1 MNDGIFGH
9 TLLPPPP
16 ESSPGLMA
24 HSGELWPRRWGFL
37 TPQFTI
43 STFCILLRGWGGRP
57 PASLILPN
65 SKFEG
70 LLLLSAPTYKM
81 ESQPK
86 HDRLRILGFQSPS
99 PQLALISF
107 SYLKVLGR
115 TSHTTS
121 ASAGGKRFLPCS
133 DSVGTALRSSP
144 IGMTLGV
151 QFVFV
156 TAEEGPCYLW
166 FPEWFFLISRT

>member
-1 MNDGIFGH
+1 MNNGIFGH

-70 LLLLSAPTYKM
+70 LLLPSVPTYKM
-81 ESQPK
+81 ESLPK

-107 SYLKVLGR
+107 SYLKVPGR

-121 ASAGGKRFLPCS
+121 ASAGGKKFLPCS

-166 FPEWFFLISRT
+166 FPEWFFLILRT